1 MTSVRR
7 SALFLCLALAS
18 CAPRQPGVA
27 LDTGSV
33 PSDRLARLVAERSER
48 VRTLTGRGAL
58 AIDAPEFAGTA
69 RFELALCRA
78 DSALIRIEGPFGLDL
93 ATVFIT
99 RRGFIAY
106 TSMNNTVT
114 TGSMDGRGLEAAFP
128 VKVPMDR
135 LLEALSGAIPLPT
148 EPPARYVIENDRFL
162 LVYRTP
168 AGTTSYRVDPAEL
181 LVTGFTAADTTG
193 AVVLEMTS
201 SKLDAYDGFT
211 LPRRVEV
218 HMPEKETDVVV
229 SFTSLHPNDPAPSF
243 AYSIP
248 RNARRVER

>member
-1 MTSVRR
+1 MTAPRCI
-7 SALFLCLALAS
+7 ALVFCLALAS

-27 LDTGSV
+27 LDTGSL
-33 PSDRLARLVAERSER
+33 PSDRLARLVAERAER
-48 VRTLTGRGAL
+48 VRTLTGRGSL
-58 AIDAPEFAGTA
+58 MVDAPEFAGTA
-69 RFELALCRA
+69 RFELALRRA

-93 ATVFIT
+93 ATVFVT

-114 TGSMDGRGLEAAFP
+114 TGSMDGRGLEAVFP
-128 VKVPMDR
+128 VKIPMDR
-135 LLEALSGAIPLPT
+135 LLEALSGAIALPA
-148 EPPARYVIENDRFL
+148 EPPAQYVIENDRFL

-168 AGTTSYRVDPAEL
+168 AGTASYRVDPAEL
-181 LVTGFTAADTTG
+181 LVTGFTAADTAG
-193 AVVLEMTS
+193 AIVLEMNC
-201 SKLDAYDGFT
+201 SKLAAYDGFT
-211 LPRRVEV
+211 LPRRVDLR
-218 HMPEKETDVVV
+218 MPEKESDVVV